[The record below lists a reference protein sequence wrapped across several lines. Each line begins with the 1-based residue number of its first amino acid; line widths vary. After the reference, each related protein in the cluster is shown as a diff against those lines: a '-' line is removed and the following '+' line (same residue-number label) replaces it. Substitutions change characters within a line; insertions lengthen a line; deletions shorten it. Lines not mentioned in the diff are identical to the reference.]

1 MFDFIKKGR
10 VSVTSLNLKWR
21 GSTHSMGRVAVR
33 DRTFDVTIPFQ
44 NKPQDDYSFLKVQ
57 KKPPVPV
64 KGISVK
70 QPFKLISVSPQ
81 LPIEVAENERVEFK
95 VKVEAPDYAYSGPL
109 EIEMLSDSASDMV
122 HLEISKIVVNVAGTP
137 KDIRES
143 SSIMDVA
150 KGQVFKKSIHLYG
163 IVEIGSEV
171 KRIEISEP
179 FAFVSSDPKIPFRL
193 DNKTGF
199 LMDIFI
205 QAPQQNYGGPLEL
218 RFL

>member
-1 MFDFIKKGR
+1 
-10 VSVTSLNLKWR
+10 
-21 GSTHSMGRVAVR
+21 
-33 DRTFDVTIPFQ
+33 
-44 NKPQDDYSFLKVQ
+44 
-57 KKPPVPV
+57 
-64 KGISVK
+64 
-70 QPFKLISVSPQ
+70 
-81 LPIEVAENERVEFK
+81 
-95 VKVEAPDYAYSGPL
+95 
-109 EIEMLSDSASDMV
+109 
-122 HLEISKIVVNVAGTP
+122 
-137 KDIRES
+137 
-143 SSIMDVA
+143 MDLA

-171 KRIEISEP
+171 KRIEVSEP